1 MARLMPRMIEARS
14 AWRYWT
20 LVLALGTAQAQEL
33 EPRAY
38 SNAPVGTTFAIAGY
52 TRLRGPVLPDPT
64 LPVENVQ
71 AEVDI
76 FTLGYARFF
85 SVFGR
90 TASLAVVLPYA
101 EADLSGEVLDA
112 PTAVHRAGMGDLHLR
127 AAINLFGHPALAP
140 AEFAK
145 RPERLSAGVSLSVV
159 APTGQYDSSRFIN
172 IGTNRW
178 AYKPDAG
185 LSMPFGKWFTEA
197 AAGAWI
203 FGDNDDYRGGHR
215 RSQEPLAVYQL
226 HVGYNFRPGLWLAAD
241 YGRAVGGRTAVDGA
255 PNENEQH
262 NSRIGLALSLPVGR
276 GWSTKLGYSK
286 GTAVRVG
293 GNYSIASIAVQYR
306 WFD

>member
-1 MARLMPRMIEARS
+1 MRRMIGALA

-20 LVLALGTAQAQEL
+20 LVLSLGTAHAQEL

-38 SNAPVGTTFAIAGY
+38 SNAPVGTTFLIAGY

-71 AEVDI
+71 ADVDI
-76 FTLGYARFF
+76 YTLGWARFF
-85 SVFGR
+85 SVLGR
-90 TASLAVVLPYA
+90 TASLAIVQPYA

-112 PTAVHRAGMGDLHLR
+112 PTEVHRAGLGDLHVR

-145 RPERLSAGVSLSVV
+145 RADRLAAGVSLTVV
-159 APTGQYDSSRFIN
+159 APTGQYDRSRFVN
-172 IGTNRW
+172 VGTNRW

-185 LSMPFGKWFTEA
+185 VSLPLGKWFTEA
-197 AAGAWI
+197 AAGVWI
-203 FGDNDDYRGGHR
+203 FGDNDEFRGGQR
-215 RSQEPLAVYQL
+215 RAQEPLAVYQL
-226 HVGYNFRPGLWLAAD
+226 HVGYNFRPGLWVAAN
-241 YGRAVGGRTAVDGA
+241 YGRAVGGRTSVDGA

-262 NSRIGLALSLPVGR
+262 NSRAGLMVSLPIAR
-276 GWSTKLGYSK
+276 GWSTKFGYSK

-293 GNYSIASIAVQYR
+293 GDYTIVSAALQYR

>member
-1 MARLMPRMIEARS
+1 MRRIIRAHR

-20 LVLALGTAQAQEL
+20 LVLMFVFASAHAQEL

-38 SNAPVGTTFAIAGY
+38 SNAPVGTTFLIAGFS
-52 TRLRGPVLPDPT
+52 RLRGPVLPDPT
-64 LPVENVQ
+64 VPVENVQ
-71 AEVDI
+71 ADVDI
-76 FTLGYARFF
+76 YTLGWARFF
-85 SVFGR
+85 SVLGR
-90 TASLAVVLPYA
+90 SSSLAVVLPYA
-101 EADLSGEVLDA
+101 QADLRGEVFDA
-112 PTAVHRAGMGDLHLR
+112 PTQVHRAGFGDLHLR

-145 RPERLSAGVSLSVV
+145 RPDRPAGGVSFAVV
-159 APTGQYDSSRFIN
+159 APTGQYDSSRFVN
-172 IGTNRW
+172 VGTNRW

-185 LSMPFGKWFTEA
+185 VSVPFGNWFSEA
-197 AAGAWI
+197 AAGVWI
-203 FGDNDDYRGGHR
+203 FGDNDDFRGGHR

-226 HVGYNFRPGLWLAAD
+226 HVGYNFRPGLWVAGN

-262 NSRIGLALSLPVGR
+262 NSRVGVMLSLPVAR
-276 GWSTKLGYSK
+276 GWSTRFGYSK

-293 GNYSIASIAVQYR
+293 GDYDIVSVALQYR